1 MSDLPPPLLL
11 FPFSFSLGTLGDTQH
26 PDSGIDIV
34 YPHWCMSCVPVETGS
49 FGKRLNMFRTLLSGG
64 IQCTNMELKTKKP
77 NRLVLVIVMFSLLR
91 LVANSHSFITY
102 VYEMKDEWQPLA
114 WSGVLVNI
122 SDL

>member
-1 MSDLPPPLLL
+1 
-11 FPFSFSLGTLGDTQH
+11 
-26 PDSGIDIV
+26 
-34 YPHWCMSCVPVETGS
+34 
-49 FGKRLNMFRTLLSGG
+49 MFRTLLSGG